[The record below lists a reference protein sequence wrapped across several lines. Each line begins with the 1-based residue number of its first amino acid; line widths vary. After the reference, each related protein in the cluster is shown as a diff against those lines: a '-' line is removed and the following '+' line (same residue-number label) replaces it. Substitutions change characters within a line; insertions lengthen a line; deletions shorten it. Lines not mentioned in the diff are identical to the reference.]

1 MLPVRVRITGI
12 FHPKIYNPLLRS
24 SIDLALRQFSR
35 LKNCKTF
42 RGSVRHELT
51 SIPVSRVAC
60 ESVSH
65 PHSTN
70 QRVNSEPFEK
80 FREYLNLLARMEVGP
95 KYLRK
100 VDPSAVVNATL
111 FAAEKRRDELA
122 DSNERQL
129 AAWLRQRLAYDLA
142 DAFRALHRDKRDID
156 REFSLEQSLANSD
169 TRITR
174 CLEAIQSSPSE
185 RAARHERSVR
195 LAVALASLPDLQR
208 EAVELHHLQGEP
220 ISAVAEA
227 MDRTNASVAGL
238 LRRGLKRL
246 RELLDNEEV

>member
-1 MLPVRVRITGI
+1 MQTDR
-12 FHPKIYNPLLRS
+12 
-24 SIDLALRQFSR
+24 
-35 LKNCKTF
+35 
-42 RGSVRHELT
+42 
-51 SIPVSRVAC
+51 
-60 ESVSH
+60 
-65 PHSTN
+65 
-70 QRVNSEPFEK
+70 FEQ

-111 FAAEKRRDELA
+111 FAAENRREELA
-122 DSNERQL
+122 ESNERQL
-129 AAWLRQRLAYDLA
+129 AAWLRQRLAFDLA
-142 DAFRALHRDKRDID
+142 DAFRALHRGKRDID

-174 CLEAIQSSPSE
+174 CLEAVQSSPSE
-185 RAARHERSVR
+185 RVARHERSVR
-195 LAVALASLPDLQR
+195 LAVALARLPDPQR
-208 EAVELHHLQGEP
+208 EAVELHHLQGET

-246 RELLDNEEV
+246 HELLDNDEL